1 MIKYD
6 EIKNI
11 IKIIEECSAV
21 ALTFYKKKHLEIS
34 IKDDN
39 SPVTKADLEISRIAT
54 NKLSEMFPND
64 KIISEEN
71 VINLNEVDMTRYWLI
86 DPIDGTKEFITKSGF
101 FTINFA
107 LISNNKPVFGIICQ
121 PTTSSIWF
129 NNNNKA
135 YKIEKTYNILDAK
148 ELKPKTI
155 NYNKL
160 NMICSSTNLKSGIKN
175 WLNMINPLKISDIG
189 SSLKFCYLAEGKYD
203 IYPRSIPTM
212 EWDTAAGHSILK
224 ASGGNI
230 FTTNGLELYYGKNHF
245 KNDNFIAFSNYK
257 NFPLSKYFLDNIEDY
272 KVYIKRIESASR
284 SLKNGKLVVFPTET
298 VFGLGAIGTN
308 KQAISAI
315 YAAKNRPQN
324 NPLIAHFSSLEQVKK
339 YVIFTDLANRLA
351 ANFWPGPLTM
361 VLNINEKNRFS
372 TILSRG
378 KNTLAVRIP
387 SHPVAL
393 DLISKCETPILAP
406 SANKSGG
413 VSPTSAEHVKQDF
426 KKLNGPTWEI
436 SDILDFDGCEVGI
449 ESSVVDCRN
458 ELPVILRE
466 GFITMKNIE
475 DVIGIKVI
483 NKNFTDELISPG
495 MLPKHYAPKTKVLL
509 NQKKY
514 IAGSA
519 CLSFGKLP
527 VSFKNCKY
535 IFNLSLSENLFEA
548 SHLLYEGLRY
558 LDKLDLKFIQVLPI
572 PSIGIGK
579 ALNDRLKRASFNE

>member
-1 MIKYD
+1 MIKHD
-6 EIKNI
+6 EIK
-11 IKIIEECSAV
+11 KIIEIIKECSAI
-21 ALTFYKKKHLEIS
+21 ALKFQKQKNLYIS
-34 IKDDN
+34 LKDDN

-54 NKLSEMFPND
+54 NKLLKIFPND

-71 VINLNEVDMTRYWLI
+71 ITHLNKVDMDRYWLI

-129 NNNNKA
+129 NSNNTA
-135 YKIEKTYNILDAK
+135 YKISKTFNIKDAEKLN
-148 ELKPKTI
+148 PQTI

-160 NMICSSTNLKSGIKN
+160 NIICSSTNLKSGIKS
-175 WLNMINPLKISDIG
+175 WLNIIKPLKISDIG

-230 FTTNGLELYYGKNHF
+230 FTTCGLELYYGKNNF
-245 KNDNFIAFSNYK
+245 KNNNFIAFRNYK
-257 NFPLSKYFLDNIEDY
+257 NFPLPKYFLENIKNY
-272 KVYIKRIESASR
+272 KIYKKRIETASN
-284 SLKNGKLVVFPTET
+284 SLKDGKLIVFPTET

-308 KQAISAI
+308 EKAISGI
-315 YAAKNRPQN
+315 YTAKNRPKN
-324 NPLIAHFSSLEQVKK
+324 NPLIAHFSCLKQIKE
-339 YVIFTDLANRLA
+339 YVVFTDLASKLA
-351 ANFWPGPLTM
+351 TNFWPGPLTM
-361 VLNINEKNRFS
+361 VLNINKKNRFS
-372 TILSRG
+372 RILSRG

-406 SANKSGG
+406 SANKSGD

-426 KKLNGPTWEI
+426 KKLYGPTWEI
-436 SDILDFDGCEVGI
+436 SDILDFDGCEIGI

-458 ELPVILRE
+458 KLPVILRE
-466 GFITMKNIE
+466 GFITLKNIE
-475 DVIGIKVI
+475 DVIGIKVTS
-483 NKNFTDELISPG
+483 KNYTRELISPG
-495 MLPKHYAPKTKVLL
+495 MLQKHYAPKTKVLL
-509 NQKKY
+509 NQKQY
-514 IAGSA
+514 IPGSA
-519 CLSFGKLP
+519 CLGFGKLP
-527 VSFKNCKY
+527 IAFKNCKHN
-535 IFNLSLSENLFEA
+535 FNLSLSENLFEA

-558 LDKLDLKFIQVLPI
+558 LDKFDLKFIQVLPI

>member
-1 MIKYD
+1 MIEHEK
-6 EIKNI
+6 IK
-11 IKIIEECSAV
+11 KIIEILRECSV
-21 ALTFYKKKHLEIS
+21 IALKFHQQKNLEIT
-34 IKDDN
+34 IKDDD

-54 NKLSEMFPND
+54 NKLSELFPND

-71 VINLNEVDMTRYWLI
+71 ITFLNKVDMDRYWLI

-107 LISNNKPVFGIICQ
+107 LISNNKPIFGIICQ

-129 NNNNKA
+129 NNNNTA
-135 YKIEKTYNILDAK
+135 YKISKTFNIEDAK
-148 ELKPKTI
+148 ELKPQTI

-160 NMICSSTNLKSGIKN
+160 NLVCSSTNLKSGLKS
-175 WLNMINPLKISDIG
+175 WLNIIKPLKISDVG

-230 FTTNGLELYYGKNHF
+230 FTTSGLELYYGKNNF
-245 KNDNFIAFSNYK
+245 KNNNFIAFGNYK
-257 NFPLSKYFLDNIEDY
+257 NFPLPKYFLENIKDY
-272 KVYIKRIESASR
+272 KIYKKRIETASN
-284 SLKNGKLVVFPTET
+284 SLKDGKLIVFPTET

-308 KQAISAI
+308 EKAVSGI
-315 YAAKNRPQN
+315 YIAKNRPKI
-324 NPLIAHFSSLEQVKK
+324 NPLIAHFSCVEQTKE
-339 YVIFTDLANRLA
+339 YVIFTDLASKLA
-351 ANFWPGPLTM
+351 TNFWPGPLTI
-361 VLNINEKNRFS
+361 VLNINEKNRLS
-372 TILSRG
+372 RILSRG

-393 DLISKCETPILAP
+393 DLISKCKTPILAP

-426 KKLNGPTWEI
+426 KKLYGPNWEI
-436 SDILDFDGCEVGI
+436 SDILDYDGCEVGI

-466 GFITMKNIE
+466 GFITQKNIE
-475 DVIGIKVI
+475 DVIGIKVT
-483 NKNFTDELISPG
+483 NKNFSEELISPG
-495 MLPKHYAPKTKVLL
+495 MLQKHYAPKTKVLL
-509 NQKKY
+509 NQKQY
-514 IAGSA
+514 IPGSA
-519 CLSFGKLP
+519 CLGFGKIP
-527 VSFKNCKY
+527 IDFENCKHN
-535 IFNLSLSENLFEA
+535 FNLSLSENLFEA

-558 LDKLDLKFIQVLPI
+558 LDKFDLKFIQVLPI
-572 PSIGIGK
+572 PNIGIGK
-579 ALNDRLKRASFNE
+579 ALNDRLIRASFNE